1 VGGGL
6 AGQVALSA
14 AAAGALRV
22 MLLDMAAVLRHKSVH
37 TSSGVSAFAS
47 GLAVAGRDDPEYL

>member
-1 VGGGL
+1 
-6 AGQVALSA
+6 
-14 AAAGALRV
+14 